1 MTPCTV
7 PFANEPPCSIQRFRD
22 RTVRS
27 ASSLGGW
34 PIDSFAGFIVP
45 KTFVEYIIVVLTL
58 VDSRC
63 RRGCRILVLFKGA
76 VFDFAL
82 QLAVCLCATVC
93 SVSMGA
99 AIFNVWSEKKLKE
112 KLDYMHR
119 NPVTRKLV
127 LHPKDWAWSSWSH
140 YEKRETGLIRID
152 ALRTEEASPSK
163 LQRQKPHP

>member
-45 KTFVEYIIVVLTL
+45 KTFAEYVIREPIL

-82 QLAVCLCATVC
+82 QFAVCLCVTVC

-99 AIFNVWSEKKLKE
+99 AIFISLPSVAIVVGRCSAC
-112 KLDYMHR
+112 
-119 NPVTRKLV
+119 LV
-127 LHPKDWAWSSWSH
+127 LVTS
-140 YEKRETGLIRID
+140 L
-152 ALRTEEASPSK
+152 
-163 LQRQKPHP
+163 